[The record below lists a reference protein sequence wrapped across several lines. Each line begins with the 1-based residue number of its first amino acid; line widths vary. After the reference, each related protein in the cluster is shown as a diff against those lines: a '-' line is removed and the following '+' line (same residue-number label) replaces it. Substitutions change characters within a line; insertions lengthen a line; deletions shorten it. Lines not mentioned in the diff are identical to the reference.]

1 MQWTRS
7 SALCGRAIE
16 DSAKKC
22 TNARG
27 TTLVY
32 TAIEVQHRSARR
44 AVDRQGGQSHTYHPF
59 DTGSDSRSLPQSSTR
74 GAV

>member
-7 SALCGRAIE
+7 STLCGRAIE

-27 TTLVY
+27 INLRVY
-32 TAIEVQHRSARR
+32 C
-44 AVDRQGGQSHTYHPF
+44 D
-59 DTGSDSRSLPQSSTR
+59 
-74 GAV
+74 